1 MDACTQPHPSSH
13 PLAYARMQAG
23 EACRGEEQS
32 TPRPSHTRMYPY
44 ACWRTYPNF
53 RACFPFGKRCVKL
66 VAKKLDFGV
75 SLPYVCVIGSAF
87 ESCKLQIFLPMYT
100 PTHCP
105 QTGRKFTRA
114 ERKAANKAK
123 FAKAQAQASA
133 SKRVTKRGGVT
144 VTHFDD
150 DANTRVYTF
159 AEPKRKPASKP
170 ASKPAK
176 ASAPTK
182 AGLMKMT
189 KAELVAIIMA
199 TPAKASASTPKRKGK
214 QASAKA
220 TPSTRVADK
229 QDKAF
234 HGRPDTPVTPKHEPV
249 GADVEQARKSAREQG
264 LRNRLNHAM
273 KLATDWAFK
282 GAYGGM
288 YTKEQQAELTRLT
301 GSTNV
306 ATYEDVMAVCM

>member
-1 MDACTQPHPSSH
+1 
-13 PLAYARMQAG
+13 
-23 EACRGEEQS
+23 
-32 TPRPSHTRMYPY
+32 
-44 ACWRTYPNF
+44 
-53 RACFPFGKRCVKL
+53 
-66 VAKKLDFGV
+66 
-75 SLPYVCVIGSAF
+75 
-87 ESCKLQIFLPMYT
+87 MYT

-114 ERKAANKAK
+114 ERKSANKAK
-123 FAKAQAQASA
+123 FAKAQAQA
-133 SKRVTKRGGVT
+133 G
-144 VTHFDD
+144 
-150 DANTRVYTF
+150 
-159 AEPKRKPASKP
+159 
-170 ASKPAK
+170 KPAK

-234 HGRPDTPVTPKHEPV
+234 HGRPDTPVTPKQEPV

-301 GSTNV
+301 GSTSV